1 MNNNK
6 TAFWALAFI
15 MVLGGLAL
23 AGAGGQT
30 VAVTGPDLRL
40 RFFEGIRPGAREP
53 ARVITSS
60 FLHSTITANIESEE
74 DLAEEQKQIK
84 KTFNLD
90 DVKLLT
96 EAVLKFPAG
105 RSEKISHL
113 LRLDGKQYSILITP
127 ADRAR
132 MKQFRVEIFELSN
145 EKKMSLLDTEVIL
158 PARNIA
164 VFGFEDT
171 QQKPYFLALRVA
183 RAGGAGGVEGAAL
196 GGVEGGVEGG
206 VIGGVEGGVEG
217 GVIGG
222 VEGGVVGGGAG
233 STRAEFVP
241 PKLIK
246 KVEPLYPVKARLDRV
261 EGVVDAEATTDT
273 QGRVQTVKI
282 LRSVP
287 KLDQAVVDA
296 VKQWVYKP
304 ALVNGKPVPV
314 SLKISCRF
322 TLRGGRH
329 NVEESSVVVAPPE
342 ATGISGKEKGEQGK
356 VTQAAQEFAK
366 GAVKITGDMKP
377 PQLIKK
383 VDPVYPEIARQS
395 HVEGVVILAVRTDTS
410 GKVKDVMVLRSIPLL
425 DQAAID
431 AVRQWVYKPLI
442 VEGKPVE
449 AVFTVT
455 VRFSLDGKKSA
466 KSAQAIE
473 QFAKGAVKITGDMN
487 PPQLT
492 TKVDPVY
499 PEIARQSRVEGV
511 VILEVRTDTTG
522 KVKDVMVL
530 RSIPLLDQAA
540 IDAVRQWVYKPLIVE
555 GKPVEAVFT
564 VTVRFELKGGE
575 KEEAAEAEK
584 AGETEKGAVRATGEI
599 NPPRLLK
606 KVEPVYPQEARKA
619 GVEGTVIL
627 EAMTDARG
635 NVAGIKVLKSIPE
648 LDQAAI
654 DALKQWKYEPTIID
668 GKPTPVVFTV
678 TIRFRLQ

>member
-6 TAFWALAFI
+6 AAFWALACI
-15 MVLGGLAL
+15 LVLGGLAL

-30 VAVTGPDLRL
+30 AAAAGPDLRL
-40 RFFEGIRPGAREP
+40 RFFEGIRPGAAEP

-60 FLHSTITANIESEE
+60 FLHSTITANIASEE

-96 EAVLKFPAG
+96 EAVLKWPARG
-105 RSEKISHL
+105 SEKVSHL

-132 MKQFRVEIFELSN
+132 VKRFRVEIFELNN

-183 RAGGAGGVEGAAL
+183 RAGVAGGVVGGVL

-206 VIGGVEGGVEG
+206 VV
-217 GVIGG
+217 GG
-222 VEGGVVGGGAG
+222 VEGGVVGGRAS
-233 STRAEFVP
+233 STRAKYVP

-246 KVEPLYPVKARLDRV
+246 KVEPVYPVKARLDRV
-261 EGVVDAEATTDT
+261 EGVVDVEATTDA
-273 QGRVQTVKI
+273 QGQVQTVKI

-287 KLDQAVVDA
+287 KLDQVVVDT
-296 VKQWVYKP
+296 VKQWVYEP
-304 ALVNGKPVPV
+304 AFVDGKPVPV
-314 SLKISCRF
+314 TVKISCRF
-322 TLRGGRH
+322 TLSGGRH
-329 NVEESSVVVAPPE
+329 NVEESAVVVAPSE
-342 ATGISGKEKGEQGK
+342 ASGISGKEQGEQGK
-356 VTQAAQEFAK
+356 VAQATQEFAK
-366 GAVKITGDMKP
+366 GAVRITGDMKP
-377 PQLIKK
+377 PQLMKK
-383 VDPVYPEIARQS
+383 VDPIYPEIARQS

-410 GKVKDVMVLRSIPLL
+410 GKVKDVMVLRSVPLL

-431 AVRQWVYKPLI
+431 AVRQWIYKPLI

-455 VRFSLDGKKSA
+455 VRFSLDGQKSA
-466 KSAQAIE
+466 KAIDE
-473 QFAKGAVKITGDMN
+473 FARGAVKISGDLK

-499 PEIARQSRVEGV
+499 PEIARQSHVEGV
-511 VILEVRTDTTG
+511 VILELRTDASG

-530 RSIPLLDQAA
+530 RSVPLLDQAA

-575 KEEAAEAEK
+575 KEEAAEPERP
-584 AGETEKGAVRATGEI
+584 GETEKGAVRATGEI
-599 NPPRLLK
+599 NPPQLIK
-606 KVEPVYPQEARKA
+606 KVEPVYPEEARKA
-619 GVEGTVIL
+619 GIEGTVIL

-635 NVAGIKVLKSIPE
+635 NVARVKVLKSIPE

-654 DALKQWKYEPTIID
+654 NALKQWKYEPTFID

-678 TIRFRLQ
+678 TIRFQLK